1 MALKTTNKNR
11 KKIETKIKEV
21 RKFDLSEDKLKKIL
35 ISICLVMLIV
45 III

>member
-11 KKIETKIKEV
+11 KKLETKIKEV
-21 RKFDLSEDKLKKIL
+21 QKFELSESNLKKI
-35 ISICLVMLIV
+35 IASVCFVMLIV